1 MIFRGAII
9 LVFAVLI
16 SLVLVT
22 YPSIKQEV
30 YVKLFTCGDET
41 PYESCSNIKPFYCYE
56 GTLVTEANYCGCP
69 EDFIVVENHCE
80 YDTLLGSKLIRLNYT
95 LRGEDGFIDFLVYD
109 EMADYLFE
117 LPRSLFYKGDDRPLR
132 EEFKM
137 LNINEAEQR
146 KLLLPLVAKIQN
158 ITNDKDDQFRIAV
171 SLVQKIPFGFS
182 NKTTRFGSYTL
193 EYSRYSYEVLYD
205 QEGICGEKS
214 ALLAFLLKE
223 LGYETVIFYYLL
235 ENHEAVGVKCPDKY
249 SVKNTGYC
257 FIETGGSSIITDE
270 GLEFFGGVKLLSQP
284 QILFI
289 SEGNS
294 LGYNLYEYSDS
305 KYFAKIRESLKD
317 GRINR
322 WEEFKLNKL
331 NEKYHIEERYNL

>member
-117 LPRSLFYKGDDRPLR
+117 LPRSLFYKGDNRPLR

-137 LNINEAEQR
+137 LNIN
-146 KLLLPLVAKIQN
+146 L
-158 ITNDKDDQFRIAV
+158 
-171 SLVQKIPFGFS
+171 
-182 NKTTRFGSYTL
+182 
-193 EYSRYSYEVLYD
+193 
-205 QEGICGEKS
+205 
-214 ALLAFLLKE
+214 
-223 LGYETVIFYYLL
+223 
-235 ENHEAVGVKCPDKY
+235 
-249 SVKNTGYC
+249 
-257 FIETGGSSIITDE
+257 SI
-270 GLEFFGGVKLLSQP
+270 LLS
-284 QILFI
+284 LL
-289 SEGNS
+289 SM
-294 LGYNLYEYSDS
+294 
-305 KYFAKIRESLKD
+305 
-317 GRINR
+317 
-322 WEEFKLNKL
+322 
-331 NEKYHIEERYNL
+331 